1 MPKKGRPKYSKE
13 NKTVTEVLISPGLH
27 KATRIWEGRVIP
39 VLSCILTLLTAGSTC
54 FGHCICSWLIGKRT
68 DIRLLRQEWSLS
80 YMLLAKG
87 AISIVQGL
95 SNHMALMLLIPIEN
109 IQMVSEEFITCPT
122 ATSARTEPSQA
133 CQGSD
138 KFIFP
143 LD

>member
-1 MPKKGRPKYSKE
+1 
-13 NKTVTEVLISPGLH
+13 
-27 KATRIWEGRVIP
+27 
-39 VLSCILTLLTAGSTC
+39 
-54 FGHCICSWLIGKRT
+54 
-68 DIRLLRQEWSLS
+68 
-80 YMLLAKG
+80 MLLAKG

-95 SNHMALMLLIPIEN
+95 SNHMALMLIPTEN